1 MTPLPDKAVDKSD
14 QELQDQIV
22 ALRSTSKEFVSLL
35 QSLKLPAPVLTQ
47 LQKFLD
53 NVSAMPGQVVDL
65 LMSTIES
72 SLDEKVMILE
82 AVDLKDRISKAIELL
97 TRQIHVSR
105 IGMDVDLWFVA
116 DQNVLIQFCHLLA
129 NRCRCSK
136 SHKRSTIMS
145 KENSTRSSASSI
157 FANRWRLSRRSWVR
171 RMLERTTR

>member
-1 MTPLPDKAVDKSD
+1 MTPLPDRAVDKSD

-53 NVSAMPGQVVDL
+53 NVTAMPGQVVDL

-97 TRQIHVSR
+97 TRQIHVR
-105 IGMDVDLWFVA
+105 KA
-116 DQNVLIQFCHLLA
+116 A
-129 NRCRCSK
+129 
-136 SHKRSTIMS
+136 
-145 KENSTRSSASSI
+145 E
-157 FANRWRLSRRSWVR
+157 LSRNRIR
-171 RMLERTTR
+171 KADF

>member
-1 MTPLPDKAVDKSD
+1 MTPLPDKAVDKAD

-53 NVSAMPGQVVDL
+53 NVAVMPGQVVDL

-72 SLDEKVMILE
+72 SLDEKIMILE

-105 IGMDVDLWFVA
+105 IGMEMCFV
-116 DQNVLIQFCHLLA
+116 FCS
-129 NRCRCSK
+129 C
-136 SHKRSTIMS
+136 
-145 KENSTRSSASSI
+145 
-157 FANRWRLSRRSWVR
+157 
-171 RMLERTTR
+171 